1 MLDRGS
7 RRFDVGG
14 KKETSFGHVCCSTRL
29 DSLCSLS
36 LSHSLRPAPVYKKK
50 YCRRNKSFFT
60 HIPFAEWQ
68 SEKGRTLFGKAQN
81 FLLDIYPTKVFRLSI
96 FERRP
101 VRPKN
106 PLVVLQCR
114 FVESSIHINR
124 LVLKMRVWRHHSNG
138 TRIRSD
144 APEEKERETRM
155 TSLDVYLSP
164 LGTVFEAS

>member
-1 MLDRGS
+1 MAGKKQKKKKTLLDRGS

-50 YCRRNKSFFT
+50 TAVGIRASLHTFPSRNGKVKKAAPYLEKRKIFYLIYIRPRFF
-60 HIPFAEWQ
+60 
-68 SEKGRTLFGKAQN
+68 GCL
-81 FLLDIYPTKVFRLSI
+81 
-96 FERRP
+96 FER
-101 VRPKN
+101 RPKN

-144 APEEKERETRM
+144 APEERKRRM
-155 TSLDVYLSP
+155 TSLDVYI
-164 LGTVFEAS
+164 